1 MTSSRSSS
9 LLFSL
14 NAGAQEFTPSAV
26 RASAVP
32 LAQPSP
38 PRSVGVQYLPT
49 ATNVTAPSSSTPPRR
64 LLSAV
69 NAPDDDGEHA
79 ADFDTFESS
88 LGALLLDR
96 NDDDD
101 DDDGGGDDGDDG
113 DGRGGARGVDDDLEH
128 GSVSVAGASHKAS
141 SAPSSS
147 SSSSSSSSR
156 APVCRFFLIGDCRIR
171 NCAFLHTRD
180 VVCKFWSRTGHCA
193 RGADCMYKHET
204 GSPSPPG
211 AAAFLSTTP
220 NGADVV
226 GSPLVSSIWTSS
238 ATSPLS
244 SPSPLPSA
252 APLARAAEAPLE
264 PYPRAK
270 TTWSL
275 ASKLRLK
282 ELQAEFAHVPAAVV
296 ETSFMDAGCRF
307 DVAKA
312 RLLVAAPAPAQ
323 PAAAAAPAPAA
334 LAASNELLEL
344 RREQAAAERALK
356 EIQMPAV
363 PWAATGDTLNAQYKA
378 KREAAI
384 AAAVQRNR
392 MFEMAAQAF
401 RRGDKKAARDFSAQG
416 RRFQAE
422 MEELHAQAS
431 VDIFQARNEHGRSD
445 LLDLHGLHP
454 DEAVEIVKKH
464 VQSIRREAKNRK
476 ERMFTIVTGTGH
488 HAWNNTTRSKLR
500 EAVVE
505 CLDRLGCLYRDTS
518 TDQRG
523 GMLSVVV
530 PHAATA
536 KR

>member
-1 MTSSRSSS
+1 MSSD
-9 LLFSL
+9 
-14 NAGAQEFTPSAV
+14 
-26 RASAVP
+26 ASQKA
-32 LAQPSP
+32 
-38 PRSVGVQYLPT
+38 
-49 ATNVTAPSSSTPPRR
+49 SSST
-64 LLSAV
+64 
-69 NAPDDDGEHA
+69 
-79 ADFDTFESS
+79 
-88 LGALLLDR
+88 
-96 NDDDD
+96 
-101 DDDGGGDDGDDG
+101 
-113 DGRGGARGVDDDLEH
+113 
-128 GSVSVAGASHKAS
+128 
-141 SAPSSS
+141 SSS
-147 SSSSSSSSR
+147 SSFASSASSSR

-238 ATSPLS
+238 ATSPLP

-252 APLARAAEAPLE
+252 APLARAAAEAPLE
-264 PYPRAK
+264 QYPRAK

-323 PAAAAAPAPAA
+323 PAAAPAATPAA

-363 PWAATGDTLNAQYKA
+363 PWAATGDTLNAQYKV

-431 VDIFQARNEHGRSD
+431 TDIFQARNEHGRSD

-488 HAWNNTTRSKLR
+488 HAWNTTTRSKLR

-523 GMLSVVV
+523 GMLSIVV
-530 PHAATA
+530 PNATTA